1 MRIIL
6 VVRLIF
12 VVLDP
17 DEVAVDSFWVER
29 ESHESVD
36 SCSLR
41 DDLERPGLLVLELDD
56 FVVTANDLIAF
67 ILGSFEELRK
77 GKPLTCHLV
86 AIIGVHTVGS
96 ISLDSF
102 DCRLTTVQSNNI
114 INKRLSGFVQWEG
127 LGWIWVP
134 VLGC

>member
-29 ESHESVD
+29 ECHKSVD

-67 ILGSFEELRK
+67 IGVHK
-77 GKPLTCHLV
+77 LV
-86 AIIGVHTVGS
+86 IVHTVGS

-102 DCRLTTVQSNNI
+102 DRRLTTVQSNNI